1 MVISHILG
9 GLGNQMF
16 QYAVGRAISL
26 RSKEKLKLD
35 ISSFDSYELRKY
47 ELDVF
52 NIDAEI
58 ATNEEVSLVK
68 FDPPGVSGGIIK
80 KILAGGV
87 VKKIFR
93 RLMLM
98 ISPKPRIYNEKYYHY
113 NPNAAKINY
122 SVYLNGY
129 WQSEK
134 YFLEY
139 EDIIRQDFTLK
150 YKLSN
155 ESARYEQIINDST
168 SIGLH
173 VRRGDYV
180 NNPSTNDYHGI
191 CSLDYYKKAV
201 SIINDSNINPCF
213 FIFSDDLAWV
223 KENFEFIE
231 NKVFIELG
239 EEIPDYE
246 ELYLLS
252 QCKHN
257 IIANSSFSWWGA
269 WLNQNPDK
277 IVIAPEQ
284 WFADT
289 LLDTSDLIPKSWIR
303 I

>member
-1 MVISHILG
+1 MVISHVLG

-16 QYAVGRAISL
+16 QYAVGRAVSL
-26 RSKEKLKLD
+26 RRKEKLKLD

-52 NIDAEI
+52 NINAEI
-58 ATNEEVSLVK
+58 ATNEEIKLVT
-68 FDPPGVSGGIIK
+68 FDPQGISGGIIK
-80 KILAGGV
+80 KILAGGA
-87 VKKIFR
+87 VKKIL

-98 ISPKPRIYNEKYYHY
+98 ISPKPRIYNEKFYHY
-113 NPNAAKINY
+113 NSDIAKINY
-122 SVYLNGY
+122 SVYLKGY

-134 YFLEY
+134 YFLDY
-139 EDIIRQDFTLK
+139 EDIIRYDFTLK
-150 YKLSN
+150 HKLSD
-155 ESARYEQIINDST
+155 ESARYAQMITDST

-180 NNPSTNDYHGI
+180 NNPSTNDYHGV

-201 SIINDSNINPCF
+201 SIINDLNINPYF

-223 KENFEFIE
+223 KENLDFIE
-231 NKVFIELG
+231 KKVFIELDDN
-239 EEIPDYE
+239 IPDCE
-246 ELYLLS
+246 EMYLLS
-252 QCKHN
+252 QCNHN

-269 WLNQNPDK
+269 WLNQNPNK
-277 IVIAPEQ
+277 VVIAPKR

-289 LLDTSDLIPKSWIR
+289 SIDTSDLIPKTWTR